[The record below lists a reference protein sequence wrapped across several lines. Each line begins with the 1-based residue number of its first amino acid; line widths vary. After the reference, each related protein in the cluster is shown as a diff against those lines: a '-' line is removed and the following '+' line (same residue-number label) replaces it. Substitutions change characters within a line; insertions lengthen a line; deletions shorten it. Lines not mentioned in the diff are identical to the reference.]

1 MFTKCFFV
9 ALLLTSMLSVS
20 AQSGSFTFTPAQPK
34 QGETINIV
42 FDPGKVLSPT
52 DKKVEGVAYLYNEK
66 TNKAKEVVLTKTS
79 KGYTG
84 SVKTDADTRA
94 VAFGFSSGE
103 KKLNAS
109 EEGQVVMLYAD
120 KDRPATGAGTA
131 MALIYNSWGNYLMG
145 IERKPELALS
155 YIEKDYNEF
164 PDNRAGNR
172 DLYFQMLNAVK
183 KKDAHPVLLKELEA
197 IENGRELTEKDYQF
211 LSTWYPRLQQ
221 KEKGEEIAKTM
232 KSKFPDGNWKKSEMQ
247 TTFYNEKNP
256 ENLEKMYA
264 EFVGKYPAKD
274 EMEKSNH
281 AYMQAYIARVY
292 ATDKEMKDLTKFKKY
307 MQELPVE
314 SRNAS
319 FNNTAWG
326 MAEKD
331 VDLEFAKQISW
342 EATNWAKNEMTK
354 PTGEQPSMRT
364 KKQWDEDRKFTYSMY
379 ADTYAYILYKLGD
392 YKTGMSYAKDAAAI
406 RKMKDPEYND
416 RYAMLLEKTAPPA
429 QVKKELEQFAKDGV
443 AGKETKA
450 VLKRAYISQKGSE
463 EGYEEYITALNRY
476 GIEKLKAE
484 LAKKMVNDPAPK
496 FRLVN
501 LQGKDVDLNELK
513 GKVVVV
519 DFWATWCGPCV
530 ASFPGMQ
537 KAVDKYKND
546 PNVAFLF
553 IDTWEGGDNKEKREK
568 TVKDFIEKN
577 KYSFNVLYDTPEKDD
592 PNSFVVVSEY
602 KVNGIPTKFVIDH
615 DGKIRFKSVGYSG
628 NEDGLVE
635 EISLMIEM
643 AGQPAKAGSGSGKK
657 AF

>member
-1 MFTKCFFV
+1 MRTKFFLP
-9 ALLLTSMLSVS
+9 ALLLISVLTAT
-20 AQSGSFTFTPAQPK
+20 AQSGSFTATPAFPK
-34 QGETINIV
+34 QGGTINIV
-42 FDPGKVLSPT
+42 FDPGKVLAPT
-52 DKKVEGVAYLYNEK
+52 DKKIEGVAYLFNEK
-66 TNKAKEVVLTKTS
+66 ANKAKELVLTKTS

-84 SVKTDADTRA
+84 SVQTDADTRA
-94 VAFGFSSGE
+94 VAFAFSSGE
-103 KKLNAS
+103 KKLNAGD
-109 EEGQVVMLYAD
+109 EGQVVMLYD
-120 KDRPATGAGTA
+120 DQQKPVRGAGNA

-155 YIEKDYNEF
+155 YIEKEYNNF
-164 PDNRAGNR
+164 PEQRTASR
-172 DLYFQMLNAVK
+172 DMYFQMLNTVK
-183 KKDAHPVLLKELEA
+183 KKEAHPMILKELETL
-197 IENGRELTEKDYQF
+197 ESSKELTEKDYQF
-211 LSTWYPRLQQ
+211 LSLWYPRVQQ

-232 KSKFPDGNWKKSEMQ
+232 KTKFPDGNWKKAEMQ

-264 EFVGKYPAKD
+264 EFIGKYPAKD
-274 EMEKSNH
+274 EMEKSNQ
-281 AYMQAYIARVY
+281 AFMQAYIARTY
-292 ATDKEMKDLTKFKKY
+292 ASDKDMKDLEKFKKY
-307 MQELPVE
+307 MQALPVE
-314 SRNAS
+314 SKNAS
-319 FNNTAWG
+319 FNNIAWG
-326 MAEKD
+326 LAEKD
-331 VDLEFAKQISW
+331 QDLEFAKQISW
-342 EATNWAKNEMTK
+342 EATNWAKHEMTK
-354 PTGEQPSMRT
+354 PSGEQPAMRT
-364 KKQWDEDRKFTYSMY
+364 KKQWEEDRKLTYSMY

-392 YKTGMSYAKDAAAI
+392 YKTGMSFAKDAATI

-450 VLKRAYISQKGSE
+450 VLKRTYISQKGSE
-463 EGYEEYITALNRY
+463 EGYDEYITALNRF

-484 LAKKMVNDPAPK
+484 LAKKMINEPAPK

-568 TVKDFIEKN
+568 SVKDFIDKN
-577 KYSFNVLYDTPEKDD
+577 KYTFNVLYDTPEKDD
-592 PNSFVVVSEY
+592 PNTFVVVNEY

-643 AGQPAKAGSGSGKK
+643 AGTPTQAGSGSGKK